1 VVVSAQTN
9 TPRPHPLPAAPR
21 IEQAEPVSLFPIAPV
36 WTLALGSQLTVPPAY
51 DEGHAFFS
59 LEDDRLVAYDIVSGE
74 RRWLVTAR
82 PQLQPVAGDGLLFVV
97 EPETLTALDASDGS
111 VAWQL
116 PFMEKLAAVPVWDN
130 GWLVAAT
137 AIGEVLAFR
146 ATDGHLV
153 WRKRL
158 EAPAHA
164 PPALAADRVYVPTA
178 KGHIVALQI
187 ETGELLWDR
196 RLGGAANDILAGD
209 ERIYAGSADN
219 FFYCVMAKD
228 GRVAW
233 RWRTGG
239 DTIGRAVADGDRVYF
254 VSLDN
259 VLRALH
265 PGSGVQHWMRPLPLR
280 PAWGPVQAGATI
292 VVAGLAASARA
303 FDLKDGKPAGE
314 TPAGAEVSAQP
325 HALDHPRTMAPML
338 LLVTRDIAKGAAATL
353 VMRSFE
359 PQATP
364 VAPLP
369 NLVEIAPRTPAAR

>member
-9 TPRPHPLPAAPR
+9 TPRPHPLPAAPKVER
-21 IEQAEPVSLFPIAPV
+21 VEAVSLFPIAPV

-51 DEGHAFFS
+51 DAARAFFS

-82 PQLQPVAGDGLLFVV
+82 PQLQPVAGDGLLFLV
-97 EPETLTALDASDGS
+97 EPETLTALDARDGS

-116 PFMEKLAAVPVWDN
+116 PFTEKPAVVPVWDN
-130 GWLVAAT
+130 GWLVVAT

-178 KGHIVALQI
+178 KGHIVALRI

-196 RLGGAANDILAGD
+196 RLGGAANDILARE

-233 RWRTGG
+233 RWRTGA
-239 DTIGRAVADGDRVYF
+239 DTFGEPVADDDRVYF

-265 PGSGVQHWMRPLPLR
+265 LGSGVQQWMRPLPLR
-280 PAWGPVQAGATI
+280 PAWGPTQAGATI
-292 VVAGLAASARA
+292 VVAGLNASARA
-303 FDLKDGKPAGE
+303 FDAKDGKPAGE
-314 TPAGAEVSAQP
+314 TPAGAEISAPP
-325 HALDHPRTMAPML
+325 HALEHPITKGPTV
-338 LLVTRDIAKGAAATL
+338 LLVTRDIAKGAAVTL
-353 VMRSFE
+353 VTRSFE
-359 PQATP
+359 PPSTQ

-369 NLVEIAPRTPAAR
+369 NLVEIAPKAPTAR